1 VQEFVH
7 LHVHSDFSL
16 LDGAAPVDGLVKAA
30 ASSDMGSLALTDHGN
45 LFGSL
50 SFYGAAKKAG
60 VKPLLGC
67 EMYMAPGSRKDRQK
81 DPGSGVAAYHLTVL
95 AKDLEGYRNLVKL
108 ASTAYMDGFYYNPRI
123 DREAFEAHHRGLI
136 VLSGCLKGELS
147 HSLRTGNRKRA
158 LEAASFY
165 KGLLGDDF
173 FVEVMRTGAEGQE
186 DNNGQLVAL
195 ARQLRLPLVA
205 TNDVHYL
212 TADDFLAH
220 EARICISTGRTLDD
234 EDRLRT
240 TSNHYWMKPPEDME
254 RQFADLPE
262 AVRNTVEVARRCTLA
277 FDFKAQHLPR
287 FTPPGGEDPVPFFRK
302 LCREGLLHR
311 YPAGDAASKERLERE
326 MKVIEKMGYVSYFLI
341 VWDFIRFA
349 REHSIPVGP
358 GRGSAAGSIVAY
370 SLGITDIDPLR
381 YGLLFERFLN
391 SERVSMPDIDIDF
404 CRDGREE
411 VIRYVN
417 QKYGGPENVSQIITF
432 GTLAA
437 RAVLRDV
444 GRVLAVPLPEVDAIA
459 KKVPAGPGVTLAKAL
474 AQDAE
479 LAAVREDPRYR
490 RLFDIALRLEGINR
504 HASVHAAG
512 VVIGDGPLR
521 EHVPLYTDGKS
532 VTTQWTMEDLEKV
545 GLLKMDF
552 LGLKTL
558 TVLDRAVKL
567 VERNRGAR
575 IDLRALPEGDRKTY
589 EMLGRGD
596 SFGVFQL
603 ESGGMRDILH
613 RMRPDRFEDLVAIN
627 ALYRP
632 GPLQSGMVDAYV
644 RRKRG
649 EEPVEYPHPSLR
661 EVLEETYGTFVYQE
675 QVMRIANVL
684 AGFSMNEA
692 DGLRKAMG
700 KKLPE
705 EMAKFRDRF
714 LDGAAARD
722 CPKAT
727 ADRIWEQITAFA
739 EYCFNKSH
747 SAAYA
752 VVTYQTAFLKA
763 HYPVEFMAA
772 LLSCDM
778 GNTDKLVEG
787 VDEVRRTGIP
797 LLPPD
802 LNRSDV
808 GFTPDGETIRF
819 GLAGI
824 RGVGERAVES
834 ILEARGKAG
843 GRIASLYQL
852 CETVD
857 LHLVNR
863 QVLEALAKSGAMD
876 CLLPS
881 PAAGGAAGPDLRRG
895 AERGRLLEALDM
907 AMRLAGEFQADR
919 RAGQMNLFGPGA
931 PAPGNGGPG
940 NGAPSAPAPERE
952 LPDAAP
958 WPENQVLAFEKETL
972 GFFISSHPLAAL
984 ERTLRALSTHSTADL
999 RRPGASGRV
1008 RVGGMLAAVQ
1018 TRFPRNGPNKD
1029 RKYARFRV
1037 EDLDGTLDCIAF
1049 TEAYERHRE
1058 ELTGDRIV
1066 FLEGTLASDR
1076 EEPSLRVDRVVPVE
1090 QAWESLVSSV
1100 MVVGGM
1106 VAAGARG
1113 EDAAGAFRSLRTVLE
1128 AHPGAA
1134 PVFLDLEP
1142 RPGFEAV
1149 YRLEGVRVQP
1159 GPEFNASVEG
1169 IFGAGCLRFGRAPV
1183 AAPQRRAWG
1192 S

>member
-1 VQEFVH
+1 LPEFVH

-16 LDGAAPVDGLVKAA
+16 LDGAAPVDGLVRTAA
-30 ASSDMGSLALTDHGN
+30 ARDMGAIALTDHGN
-45 LFGSL
+45 LFGAL
-50 SFYGAAKKAG
+50 SFYGSAKKGG
-60 VKPLLGC
+60 VQPILGC

-81 DPGSGVAAYHLTVL
+81 DPASGVAAYHLTVL
-95 AKDLEGYRNLVKL
+95 AKDHAGYRNLVKL
-108 ASTAYMDGFYYNPRI
+108 ASTAYMDGFYYHPRI
-123 DREAFEAHHRGLI
+123 DREAFDAHHEGLI

-147 HSLRTGNRKRA
+147 HSLRTGNRRRA
-158 LEAASFY
+158 EEAAKFY
-165 KGLLGDDF
+165 KSLLGDDF
-173 FVEVMRTGAEGQE
+173 FVEVMRTGAEGQDE
-186 DNNGQLVAL
+186 NNRALIAL
-195 ARQLRLPLVA
+195 AREHRIPLVA

-212 TADDFLAH
+212 GADDYLAH

-240 TSNHYWMKPPEDME
+240 TANNYWMKSPEEME

-262 AVRNTVEVARRCTLA
+262 AIRNTAEIASRCKLA
-277 FDFKAQHLPR
+277 LDFKQQHLPR
-287 FTPPGGEDPVPFFRK
+287 FTPPGGEDPIPYFRR
-302 LCREGLLHR
+302 LCREGFARR
-311 YPAGDAASKERLERE
+311 YPGGGAPAKERLERE
-326 MKVIEKMGYVSYFLI
+326 MGVIEKMGYVSYFLI

-349 REHSIPVGP
+349 REQGIPVGP
-358 GRGSAAGSIVAY
+358 GRGSAAGSIVSY
-370 SLGITDIDPLR
+370 CLTITDIDPLR

-417 QKYGGPENVSQIITF
+417 GKYGGPENVSQIITF

-459 KKVPAGPGVTLAKAL
+459 KKVPAGPGVTLADAL
-474 AQDAE
+474 GQESE
-479 LAAVREDPRYR
+479 LRAHREDPRYK
-490 RLFDIALRLEGINR
+490 RLFDIALRLEGLHR

-521 EHVPLYTDGKS
+521 EHVPLYSDGKS
-532 VTTQWTMEDLEKV
+532 VTTQWTMEELEKV

-558 TVLDRAVKL
+558 TVLARALVL
-567 VERNRGAR
+567 VEKNRGVKV
-575 IDLRALPEGDRKTY
+575 DLRALPEGDRKTY

-632 GPLQSGMVDAYV
+632 GPLQTGMVDSFI

-649 EEPVEYPHPSLR
+649 EEPVDYPHPSLR

-675 QVMRIANVL
+675 QIMRIANVL
-684 AGFSMNEA
+684 SGFSMNEA

-700 KKLPE
+700 KKRPE
-705 EMAKFRDRF
+705 EMAKYRDRF
-714 LDGAAARD
+714 LDGAAKRD
-722 CPKAT
+722 CPEAT
-727 ADRIWEQITAFA
+727 ALRIWEQITAFA

-752 VVTYQTAFLKA
+752 VVTYQTAYMKA
-763 HYPVEFMAA
+763 HFPVEFMAA
-772 LLSCDM
+772 FLTCDM

-787 VDEVRRTGIP
+787 VDETRKMGIP

-802 LNRSDV
+802 VNRSDV
-808 GFTPDGETIRF
+808 AFTPDGETIRF

-824 RGVGERAVES
+824 RGVGERAVDS
-834 ILEARGKAG
+834 ILAARKAAG
-843 GRIASLYQL
+843 GRIASLFQL

-863 QVLEALAKSGAMD
+863 QVLEALAKSGAFD
-876 CLLPS
+876 SLLP
-881 PAAGGAAGPDLRRG
+881 GGADGRPGGSR
-895 AERGRLLEALDM
+895 RGRLLEALDL
-907 AMRLAGEFQADR
+907 AMRLAGEVQADR
-919 RAGQMNLFGPGA
+919 RAGQMNLFAPGGGSKGPKA
-931 PAPGNGGPG
+931 PPAPE
-940 NGAPSAPAPERE
+940 PERE
-952 LPDAAP
+952 LPEAP
-958 WPENQVLAFEKETL
+958 EWPENQVLAFEKETL
-972 GFFISSHPLAAL
+972 GFFISSHPLAAH
-984 ERTLRALSTHSTADL
+984 ERTIRALATHSTADL
-999 RRPGASGRV
+999 RRPGAAGRV

-1018 TRFPRNGPNKD
+1018 ARFPKSGPNRD
-1029 RKYARFRV
+1029 RKYARFRI
-1037 EDLDGTLDCIAF
+1037 EDFDGTLDCVAF
-1049 TEAYERHRE
+1049 SEAYEKNRE
-1058 ELTGDRIV
+1058 VLTADRIV

-1090 QAWESLVSSV
+1090 DAFESLVSSV
-1100 MVVGGM
+1100 V
-1106 VAAGARG
+1106 VAAGSRG
-1113 EDAAGAFRSLRTVLE
+1113 EDASGAFRSLRTVLE
-1128 AHPGAA
+1128 AHAGAV

-1149 YRLEGVRVQP
+1149 YRIEGVQVRPSTDLV
-1159 GPEFNASVEG
+1159 ASLEG
-1169 IFGAGCLRFGRAPV
+1169 IFGAGCLRLGRAQV
-1183 AAPQRRAWG
+1183 AAPARRAWG
-1192 S
+1192 GG